1 MSFSKG
7 ESLPAQRKHASA
19 QTLVVLFLRLLEHA
33 CLDKELLSAT
43 HILDIIGFTIEVK
56 CQSCLNWGSQAP
68 LEPGSHMGN
77 SVNGSGTST
86 GNV

>member
-7 ESLPAQRKHASA
+7 ESLSAQRKHASDPK
-19 QTLVVLFLRLLEHA
+19 LIVVLFLRRLEHA
-33 CLDKELLSAT
+33 CLDKEPLSAT
-43 HILDIIGFTIEVK
+43 DILDSIGFSIKVK

-77 SVNGSGTST
+77 SVNGSGTSI
-86 GNV
+86 